1 MLAGLGTSRDIRA
14 QLLSHGISGV
24 QAQHYDR
31 HDYLK
36 EKRTALLRWERHL
49 NRIASGEA
57 DQNVIELRG
66 GAR

>member
-1 MLAGLGTSRDIRA
+1 MGVSRDIRA

-36 EKRTALLRWERHL
+36 EKHNTF
-49 NRIASGEA
+49 
-57 DQNVIELRG
+57 
-66 GAR
+66 